1 LLRKQI
7 QELAS
12 ELDRAET
19 DKEKGAIRKKLD
31 EVVQQ
36 LERSIAIYGM
46 INLRTD
52 GNKAIIAQ
60 KLEKPIS
67 NAEKWDIH
75 QLEPGP
81 DGRLRYVSQ

>member
-1 LLRKQI
+1 L
-7 QELAS
+7 
-12 ELDRAET
+12 
-19 DKEKGAIRKKLD
+19 G
-31 EVVQQ
+31 EVLNQ

-52 GNKAIIAQ
+52 GNKAIVAQ
-60 KLEKPIS
+60 KLEKPRS

-81 DGRLRYVSQ
+81 DGLLRYVSQ